1 MSEAPP
7 NAPEGDVPASA
18 VSTDIESGALIGG
31 TYRIEKR
38 LGEGGLG
45 PLYRAVDE
53 RSDAMVALRALAPEL
68 TGHPEVA
75 ASLRAQIEVAATLRH
90 KNIVKTFG
98 IAAEGELLFVITEH
112 VVGQS
117 LREIMD
123 RKRRSNKPFTLK
135 GAYNIVAHLCNACG
149 YAHETSLHGALNPGN
164 ILVNKA
170 GRIKIGEFGYAR
182 ALSGLGNF
190 ESLLGGNGY
199 LYLAPELTQ
208 SPATA
213 DGRADVYAIGV
224 ILNELITG
232 RSPADSFESPST
244 VRPGL
249 PVEVDQVIGRC
260 MRPVPDERFE
270 SIQMLKLA
278 LMGALEN
285 VSEAPASGRVK
296 APAPAAGGDDID
308 IDIDMDMDDDSPQ
321 PAASSAPLGGVGL
334 PSDLP
339 PPPVADEDPFS
350 AGLGGDGAEAGPPLI
365 GGADDAFDLE
375 TLITEAA
382 GDDEDKYLISKK
394 GLDFGPFAVT
404 EIKRQIASQDIAPDD
419 SVVDVDSGKRVKINV
434 HPLFKEFTQEVVRR
448 REAHRRAEA
457 ESATETTE
465 KRKSRVMLMVGIVAA
480 VVVALGVGSVL
491 IYQGITKK
499 KKGMSKRGGDG
510 DSDYIGSD
518 EDPTGKKGKRRRR
531 RGRRRGGRSSGGG
544 HGLDMQVAGMD
555 SFNFGGMHG
564 GQERLSPSVI
574 RSIIDRRKNRVGNCM
589 VNSGAK
595 SIRVTVHVKGSGKLG
610 YVGTSPKGA
619 ARCVRRALS
628 GLRFPKFNGSVT
640 KGSYYLSM

>member
-1 MSEAPP
+1 M
-7 NAPEGDVPASA
+7 
-18 VSTDIESGALIGG
+18 LIGG
-31 TYRIEKR
+31 TYRIDKR

-68 TGHPEVA
+68 TGHPEVT
-75 ASLRAQIEVAATLRH
+75 ASLRAQIEIATSLKH

-117 LREIMD
+117 LRQIMD
-123 RKRRSNKPFTLK
+123 RKRRSNRPFTLK
-135 GAYNIVAHLCNACG
+135 GAYNIVAHLCNAFG
-149 YAHETSLHGALNPGN
+149 YAHETSLHGSLNPGN

-170 GRIKIGEFGYAR
+170 GRIKIAEFGYAR

-208 SPATA
+208 NPASA
-213 DGRADVYAIGV
+213 DGRADIYAIGV

-232 RSPADSFESPST
+232 RSPAESFESPST

-260 MRPVPDERFE
+260 MRPVPEERFE

-278 LMGALEN
+278 LMSALEN
-285 VSEAPASGRVK
+285 VSEAPASGRVQ
-296 APAPAAGGDDID
+296 APAAAQGGGDID
-308 IDIDMDMDDDSPQ
+308 IDIDIDDE
-321 PAASSAPLGGVGL
+321 PAAASRPAGGPGL
-334 PSDLP
+334 PADLP
-339 PPPVADEDPFS
+339 PPIPDDDPFA
-350 AGLGGDGAEAGPPLI
+350 AGLGGDGEDAGPPLI
-365 GGADDAFDLE
+365 GGADDIFDLE
-375 TLITEAA
+375 SLITEAA
-382 GDDEDKYLISKK
+382 GEDEDKYLISKQ

-404 EIKRQIASQDIAPDD
+404 DIKRQIASGEIVPDD
-419 SVVDVDSGKRVKINV
+419 SVVDVDSGKRIKVKV

-448 REAHRRAEA
+448 REAQRRAEA
-457 ESATETTE
+457 ECATETTE
-465 KRKSRVMLMVGIVAA
+465 KRKSRVMLIGGIVAVA
-480 VVVALGVGSVL
+480 VIGLGVGSVL
-491 IYQGITKK
+491 IYQGITKER
-499 KKGMSKRGGDG
+499 KGMSKRGGDG

-518 EDPTGKKGKRRRR
+518 EDPTGKKKRRRR
-531 RGRRRGGRSSGGG
+531 RRRGGSGA
-544 HGLDMQVAGMD
+544 GLDMEVLARD
-555 SFNFGGMHG
+555 SFNFGGTHG

-574 RSIIDRRKNRVGNCM
+574 RSVIDQRKNRVGNCM
-589 VNSGAK
+589 ISAGAK
-595 SIRVTVHVKGSGKLG
+595 SIRVYVHVRGNGKLG
-610 YVGTSPKGA
+610 YVGTNPKSA

-628 GLRFPKFNGSVT
+628 GLRFPKFKGSVT

>member
-1 MSEAPP
+1 MEP
-7 NAPEGDVPASA
+7 
-18 VSTDIESGALIGG
+18 GALIGG

-75 ASLRAQIEVAATLRH
+75 ASLRAQIEVAATLQH
-90 KNIVKTFG
+90 KNIVRTFG

-112 VVGQS
+112 VIGQS

-208 SPATA
+208 NPAGA

-285 VSEAPASGRVK
+285 VSEAPVSGRVSAT
-296 APAPAAGGDDID
+296 APSPPSGADDID
-308 IDIDMDMDDDSPQ
+308 IDLDMDMDMDMDDESPQ
-321 PAASSAPLGGVGL
+321 PAATSAPVGAPGL
-334 PSDLP
+334 PADLP
-339 PPPVADEDPFS
+339 PRPVADEDPFAAGMGGSGS
-350 AGLGGDGAEAGPPLI
+350 AAGPPLI

-382 GDDEDKYLISKK
+382 GEDEDKFLISKK

-404 EIKRQIASQDIAPDD
+404 EIKRQIASGDIAPDD
-419 SVVDVDSGKRVKINV
+419 SVVDVDSGKRVKV
-434 HPLFKEFTQEVVRR
+434 QAHPLFKEFSQEVIRR

-465 KRKSRVMLMVGIVAA
+465 KRKSRVIIIGAVVAA

-499 KKGMSKRGGDG
+499 KKGMSKRGGAG

-518 EDPTGKKGKRRRR
+518 EDPTGMKGKRSR

-544 HGLDMQVAGMD
+544 SGLDMEVAGMD

-574 RSIIDRRKNRVGNCM
+574 RSVIDRRKNRVGNCM
-589 VNSGAK
+589 LNAGAK
-595 SIRVTVHVKGSGKLG
+595 SINVYVHVKGSGKLG